1 MQVTLAQAGIAAGI
15 LTLAWVVGGQQ
26 EVYSASSSDISEE
39 WRKHCPEWRKFWPK
53 AKSASDIPEAWRK
66 HWSKPPPYPHQV
78 FNTTSKAHAEK
89 VAQLVPQS
97 VVRGFKPKSRWRVM
111 SKTPYAEARS
121 YFEPWLEENDY
132 FRTNQFLSEVK
143 YEAESFSADFNKG
156 RHPKS
161 NPLSGRFKAAQCP
174 VCMKHKPLYQDT
186 ERNKWFLW
194 GRMAC
199 KSCIESDSYKAEGE
213 DCPVCEGEMDF
224 EEAYEIYPYNLCW
237 DCADA
242 VQEKRE
248 DHAHSAESKKLPSVE
263 KAGIT
268 GVTSGATMEGLESL
282 MMSEAEDSQE
292 ELAELRT
299 KLSKQR
305 TAMSAMRTALA
316 AMGLYLA
323 YDTYKDHK
331 RK

>member
-26 EVYSASSSDISEE
+26 EVYSAPPS
-39 WRKHCPEWRKFWPK
+39 
-53 AKSASDIPEAWRK
+53 AKGQYS
-66 HWSKPPPYPHQV
+66 HQV

-89 VAQLVPQS
+89 VASLVPDS
-97 VVRGFKPKSRWRVM
+97 IVAKRNDDGPFGWRVM
-111 SKTPYAEARS
+111 SKTPYAEARP
-121 YFEPWLEENDY
+121 YFTPWLKENDY

-174 VCMKHKPLYQDT
+174 VCKPLYQDT